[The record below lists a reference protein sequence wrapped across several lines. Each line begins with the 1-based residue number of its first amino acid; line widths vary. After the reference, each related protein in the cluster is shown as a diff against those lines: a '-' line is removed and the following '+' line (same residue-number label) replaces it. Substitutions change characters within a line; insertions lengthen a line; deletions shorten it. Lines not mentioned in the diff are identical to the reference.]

1 MADKSDNQKSEK
13 IRVYGDDLKIRNIWS
28 YGVGHFMNDICAS
41 SWFFLLSYYL
51 IQIIQIDKHDAS
63 YILLAGQIADAIA
76 TPIVGILS
84 DKTETRFGKRTPWYF
99 CGTILVSIS
108 FSLIF
113 FSLLPEDAEPTTKLI
128 YYSVFA
134 SLFNVGWA
142 SVQVSHMALL
152 PSITLNKK
160 RKDFMTRIR
169 TGFTFLAQTL
179 TLLLSVV
186 FFKLINNKILQYK
199 VLAGASIIL
208 GIIFSVIFLVL
219 CKEHV
224 LSKNI
229 PLYYENI
236 KNAISESNNKSKNS
250 NNENLNTVNS
260 ASDNNLK
267 VNLLG
272 GNSNNKITN
281 TNENIQVS
289 SDFEQSNTHLGQE
302 INWIYWMKKPDFY
315 YYIIVYMFVRLS
327 INITSTIIPFYM
339 ELVLGYPK
347 TEDGGTP
354 YEITVCLLISTL
366 GSIFNSMVLQKFIEG
381 KSNSGNKR
389 IVLIIIANLFV
400 AIGCIPLYFLSEDL
414 AFPIYFLAFIWGI
427 GFSQG
432 LSCVSSLINDVV
444 GSKGSKGAFVYG
456 AFSFADKLSCG
467 IVLLFYLPVASENK
481 DVLRFSIP
489 FFPPATL
496 IFAVLFVWLRR
507 VFTDNKEKKAY
518 NKLESDGE
526 KAIQKGA
533 ENELHEERNLIDNSK
548 LTFITNHDVSMTA
561 NRLSF
566 GHNQQSQN

>member
-1 MADKSDNQKSEK
+1 MADKSANQKSEK
-13 IRVYGDDLKIRNIWS
+13 IRVYGDDLKTRNIWS
-28 YGVGHFMNDICAS
+28 YGFGHFMNDICAS

-63 YILLAGQIADAIA
+63 YIILAGQIADAIA
-76 TPIVGILS
+76 TPIIGILS
-84 DKTETRFGKRTPWYF
+84 DKTETRYGKRTPWYF
-99 CGTILVSIS
+99 SGTILVAVS
-108 FSLIF
+108 FTLIF
-113 FSLLPEDAEPTTKLI
+113 FSLLPDDAGPTAKLI
-128 YYSVFA
+128 YYSIFA
-134 SLFNVGWA
+134 SLFNIGWA

-152 PSITLNKK
+152 PSITLNKN

-179 TLLLSVV
+179 TLLLSVI
-186 FFKLINNKILQYK
+186 FFKLISNKIMQYK

-208 GIIFSVIFLVL
+208 GILFSVVFLIL

-236 KNAISESNNKSKNS
+236 KNVINESNNKSKNS
-250 NNENLNTVNS
+250 NNENFNSENS
-260 ASDNNLK
+260 ASADNLK
-267 VNLLG
+267 INLLE
-272 GNSNNKITN
+272 GNFSNRLITN
-281 TNENIQVS
+281 SDRENIQIS
-289 SDFEQSNTHLGQE
+289 SEIEISKTNVGE
-302 INWIYWMKKPDFY
+302 KINWIYWMKKPDFY

-347 TEDGGTP
+347 TADGGTP

-366 GSIFNSMVLQKFIEG
+366 GSIFNSMFLQKFIEAI
-381 KSNSGNKR
+381 SNTGSKR
-389 IVLIIIANLFV
+389 IVLIIIANVFV
-400 AIGCIPLYFLSEDL
+400 ALGCIPLYFLSDTF
-414 AFPIYFLAFIWGI
+414 AYPIYFLGFIWGI

-444 GSKGSKGAFVYG
+444 GSKGNKGAFVYG

-489 FFPPATL
+489 FFPPVTL
-496 IFAVLFVWLRR
+496 VFAVLFVWLRR
-507 VFTDNKEKKAY
+507 VIKVNEEKKNY
-518 NKLESDGE
+518 NKLENDGE
-526 KAIQKGA
+526 NLSKNRFSIEVQDEK
-533 ENELHEERNLIDNSK
+533 NLIDNSK
-548 LTFITNHDVSMTA
+548 LTFITNHNVSMIT
-561 NRLSF
+561 NKVGLD
-566 GHNQQSQN
+566 GLEEN